1 MYGGHCEFT
10 FEIGRIPVMGAC
22 KIKREQLDLC
32 DVPCRFL
39 TFFRQLKKMRP
50 TTKTSLHS
58 EDFLLDL
65 NLVSLEWFIL

>member
-39 TFFRQLKKMRP
+39 TFFRQLKK
-50 TTKTSLHS
+50 
-58 EDFLLDL
+58 
-65 NLVSLEWFIL
+65 